1 MSDSSLLILF
11 GSESGNA
18 EDLASIAEKQAKS
31 QGLSPTVKGMDEIEI
46 GDLAGSKNVLIYC
59 STWGEG
65 DMPDNAID
73 LWEAAN
79 GDSPP
84 NLEGCN
90 FAVCA
95 LGDTSYEFFCQSGKD
110 WDGWFEKQGANRV
123 LDRVDCDVEYD
134 DPAAE
139 FTTSALSIFASMGGG
154 APAQSDAVNE
164 SEVDVALVDDSAAE
178 EGESVAGLDDLLSSG
193 DRSLVLLFGSQSGN
207 SEGLAAKI
215 AKDAKAYGLEG
226 EVHDMDGFDFNS
238 LSSKRRVMIVCSTWG
253 EGEQPDL
260 SLIHI

>member
-18 EDLASIAEKQAKS
+18 EDLATIAEKQAKS
-31 QGLSPTVKGMDEIEI
+31 QGLTPTVKGMDEIEI

-65 DMPDNAID
+65 EMPDNAID
-73 LWEAAN
+73 LWESAN

-110 WDGWFEKQGANRV
+110 WDGWFEKQGATRV

-134 DPAAE
+134 DPASE
-139 FTTSALSIFASMGGG
+139 FTTSALSIFASIGGG
-154 APAQSDAVNE
+154 ASAESDAVNA
-164 SEVDVALVDDSAAE
+164 SEADGAPPAEDSTEE
-178 EGESVAGLDDLLSSG
+178 EGEAVGGLDDLLSSG

-207 SEGLAAKI
+207 SEALAAKI
-215 AKDAKAYGLEG
+215 AKD
-226 EVHDMDGFDFNS
+226 
-238 LSSKRRVMIVCSTWG
+238 
-253 EGEQPDL
+253 L